1 MMGMDDKDGDGQW
14 DGWGITGMCHQ
25 LQGTFKACRVASAP
39 GHPDA

>member
-14 DGWGITGMCHQ
+14 DGWETTGMCHQ
-25 LQGTFKACRVASAP
+25 LQGAVKVCRAASAP